1 MSAKID
7 CTISRSTVRNQF
19 RNPGSPRNTAM
30 ARSTRTRAKA
40 AGRKPPRVSSTRKS
54 GPSTPWPTIEE
65 FLDAEQG
72 TISLGAINDA
82 SLGYAAVA
90 SDEHNMLVALVRSRR
105 ETLHQLLDRLE
116 KALGPA
122 LEEQLYVDEI
132 NG

>member
-1 MSAKID
+1 
-7 CTISRSTVRNQF
+7 
-19 RNPGSPRNTAM
+19 M
-30 ARSTRTRAKA
+30 APSTRTRAKA
-40 AGRKPPRVSSTRKS
+40 AGVKPRRASSARKS

-82 SLGYAAVA
+82 SLGYTAVA
-90 SDEHNMLVALVRSRR
+90 SDEHDMLVALVRNRG

-116 KALGPA
+116 KVLEPA
-122 LEEQLYVDEI
+122 IEEQIYVDEI

>member
-1 MSAKID
+1 M
-7 CTISRSTVRNQF
+7 
-19 RNPGSPRNTAM
+19 P
-30 ARSTRTRAKA
+30 RSTRTRAKV
-40 AGRKPPRVSSTRKS
+40 AGLKRRRASSARKS

-82 SLGYAAVA
+82 SLGYTAMA
-90 SDEHNMLVALVRSRR
+90 SDAHNMLVALVRNRG

-116 KALGPA
+116 KALRPA
-122 LEEQLYVDEI
+122 IEEQIYVDEI

>member
-1 MSAKID
+1 
-7 CTISRSTVRNQF
+7 
-19 RNPGSPRNTAM
+19 M
-30 ARSTRTRAKA
+30 ARSTRPRAKA
-40 AGRKPPRVSSTRKS
+40 AGVKPRRASAARKS

-65 FLDAEQG
+65 FLEAEQG

-82 SLGYAAVA
+82 SVGYAAVA

-122 LEEQLYVDEI
+122 LEEQIYVDEI

>member
-1 MSAKID
+1 MYDIAAQL
-7 CTISRSTVRNQF
+7 CAISSI
-19 RNPGSPRNTAM
+19 RNPGSPQNTAM

-40 AGRKPPRVSSTRKS
+40 AGVKLRRASSTRKS

-72 TISLGAINDA
+72 NISLGAINDA

-116 KALGPA
+116 KALRPA
-122 LEEQLYVDEI
+122 LEEQIYVDEI

>member
-1 MSAKID
+1 
-7 CTISRSTVRNQF
+7 
-19 RNPGSPRNTAM
+19 M
-30 ARSTRTRAKA
+30 ARSTRPRAKA
-40 AGRKPPRVSSTRKS
+40 VGVKPRRASSARKS
-54 GPSTPWPTIEE
+54 GPSTPWPTIED

-82 SLGYAAVA
+82 SVCYAAVA
-90 SDEHNMLVALVRSRR
+90 SDEHNMLVVLERSRR

-122 LEEQLYVDEI
+122 LEEQIYVDKI

>member
-1 MSAKID
+1 
-7 CTISRSTVRNQF
+7 
-19 RNPGSPRNTAM
+19 M
-30 ARSTRTRAKA
+30 ASSTRTRAKA
-40 AGRKPPRVSSTRKS
+40 AGPKPRRASSARKP

-82 SLGYAAVA
+82 SVGYAAVA
-90 SDEHNMLVALVRSRR
+90 NDEHNMLVALVRSRR

-122 LEEQLYVDEI
+122 LEEQIYVDEI

>member
-1 MSAKID
+1 
-7 CTISRSTVRNQF
+7 
-19 RNPGSPRNTAM
+19 M

-40 AGRKPPRVSSTRKS
+40 AGRKPRRVSSTRKS